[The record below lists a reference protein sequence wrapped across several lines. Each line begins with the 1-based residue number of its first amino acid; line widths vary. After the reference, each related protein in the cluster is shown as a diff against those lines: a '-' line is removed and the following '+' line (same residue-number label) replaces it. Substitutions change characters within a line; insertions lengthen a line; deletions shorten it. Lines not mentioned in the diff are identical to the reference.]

1 MKIVNRPIGVV
12 RLPCVEMR
20 LPLEKS

>member
-1 MKIVNRPIGVV
+1 MKVVYRLIGVV

-20 LPLEKS
+20 LPLEYG

>member
-1 MKIVNRPIGVV
+1 MKIVYRPIGVV

-20 LPLEKS
+20 RQLGDE